1 MRVILV
7 PVADRPECA
16 KALSTAF
23 ELGHRLGASI
33 SGCHIRPHRRSNL
46 DLSSEFAA
54 IAWKKKGT
62 RSAPAAAKTLYRK
75 VAERQGYELIRRPRV
90 APGALWSEK
99 VGSPD
104 KIMGIVGPVS
114 DLIVVS
120 RPTRPKSV
128 ASLFLSAA
136 LTESSRPVL
145 LLPQAGRRKVG
156 QRICIAWDQSPGA
169 ARTVANA
176 VPLLQKADEVTI
188 VSCGPE
194 ERPGPKAAQ
203 LVGYLAHWGVKAQ
216 REQTRGRRV
225 EVELMDAC
233 QDVRADLLISG
244 AYTHY
249 RWYEKVL
256 GGTTEFLIHKA
267 RLPVLM
273 QHV

>member
-7 PVADRPECA
+7 PVANRPECA
-16 KALSTAF
+16 RALNTAF
-23 ELGHRLGASI
+23 DLGQRLGASV
-33 SGCHIRPHRRSNL
+33 SGCHIRPNRNSTL
-46 DLSSEFAA
+46 TVDSEFAA
-54 IAWKKKGT
+54 AAWKKKGT
-62 RSAPAAAKTLYRK
+62 KSAPAAAQALYKRM
-75 VAERQGYELIRRPRV
+75 AEQHGYELIRRPRV
-90 APGALWSEK
+90 NPGALWSER

-120 RPTRPKSV
+120 RPTRPNSV

-136 LTESSRPVL
+136 LTQSSRPVL
-145 LLPQAGRRKVG
+145 LLPQSGWRKVAN
-156 QRICIAWDQSPGA
+156 RICIAWDQSPRA

-176 VPLLQKADEVTI
+176 IPLLQKADEVTI

-233 QDVRADLLISG
+233 QDVRADLLVSG

-267 RLPVLM
+267 RMPVLM

>member
-33 SGCHIRPHRRSNL
+33 SGCHIRPHRHSNL
-46 DLSSEFAA
+46 SLSSEFAA
-54 IAWKKKGT
+54 AAWKKKST

-104 KIMGIVGPVS
+104 KIMAIVGPVA

-120 RPTRPKSV
+120 RPRRRDGV
-128 ASLFLSAA
+128 ASLFLNAA
-136 LTESSRPVL
+136 LMETSRPVL

-156 QRICIAWDQSPGA
+156 TRICIGWDQSPGA
-169 ARTVANA
+169 ARVVASA
-176 VPLLQKADEVTI
+176 MPLLQLADEVSI
-188 VSCGPE
+188 VTCGAE
-194 ERPGPKAAQ
+194 DQPGPKATQ
-203 LVGYLAHWGVKAQ
+203 LAAYLAHWGVKAE
-216 REQTRGRRV
+216 RLQTRGRRI
-225 EVELMDAC
+225 EPELMDAC
-233 QDVRADLLISG
+233 QDAEADMLVTG
-244 AYTHY
+244 AYSRF
-249 RWYEKVL
+249 RWYQKVL
-256 GGTTEFLIHKA
+256 GGTTEFLVHKA
-267 RLPVLM
+267 RIPVLM
-273 QHV
+273 QHR